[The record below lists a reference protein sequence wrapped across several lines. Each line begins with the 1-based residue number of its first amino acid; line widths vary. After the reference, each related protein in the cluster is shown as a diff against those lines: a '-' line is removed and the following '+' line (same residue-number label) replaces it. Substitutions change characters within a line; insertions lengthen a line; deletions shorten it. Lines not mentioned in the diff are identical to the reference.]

1 MRNLHGA
8 YKYVIKFKIISY
20 NGGVRMGQRLVIVES
35 PAKAKTIKKY
45 LGKNY
50 VVEASMGHV
59 RDLPKSQLGVDI
71 EKNYEPKYI
80 TIRGKGEL
88 LDKIKKQA
96 KKSEKIYLAT
106 DPDREGEAI
115 SWHLANILK
124 IDTEE
129 SCRIEFNEVTK
140 SAVKNAIK
148 SPRKINGNVFD
159 AQQARRVL
167 DRLVGYEISPILWRK
182 VKWGL
187 SAGRVQSVALRI
199 ICDREKEIQAF
210 VPEEYWTVEA
220 KVSKLAESKT
230 FTVKLHSKKGKKII
244 INNEEDANNIIKVI
258 QQGEFVVK
266 DIKDTAKSKN
276 PLPPFTTSTLQQDAY
291 RKINFSTKK
300 TMATAQ
306 QLYEG
311 IEVKGHGTI
320 GLITYMRTDSVR
332 VSEEAQGATLEF
344 IKNIYGDKYAPK
356 VKRTYKGKKGAQ
368 DAHEAIRPTNVE
380 ITPEIA
386 KETLTND
393 QLKLYTLIW
402 NRFVASQMESAI
414 IDTTSIS
421 INNGEY
427 LFKAS
432 GYKVRF
438 DGFTRIYATDNED
451 EDGNA
456 KLPTLNTDE
465 KLIEKS
471 VDGKQHFTQP
481 PARFSEASLV
491 KTLEENG
498 IGRPSTYA
506 PTITTLLSRKY
517 VDREKKVLF
526 PTELGFIVNN
536 IVSEY
541 FKQIVDVEFTAEM
554 ESKLDSIEEGNAN
567 WKSVVE
573 EFFEPLKEAIDIA
586 EKEIAKI
593 TIEDKVSDIPCDKCG
608 RLMVIKQGRFGEFL
622 ACPGYPECKNTKT
635 MARELDVKCP
645 KCGGNV
651 LEKRSKKGKT
661 FYGCGNYPQCDFVS
675 WHEPTEKK
683 CPQCGSVMAKRYSK
697 AKGDYLECINSECK
711 YKELTDNK

>member
-1 MRNLHGA
+1 MHSA
-8 YKYVIKFKIISY
+8 YKYAMKLKSISY
-20 NGGVRMGQRLVIVES
+20 NGGVTMGQKLVIVES

-50 VVEASMGHV
+50 VVEASMGHI

-96 KKSEKIYLAT
+96 KKSEKVYLAT

-115 SWHLANILK
+115 SWHLAKILK

-129 SCRIEFNEVTK
+129 PCRIEFNEVTK

-148 SPRKINGNVFD
+148 SPRKINENVFD

-187 SAGRVQSVALRI
+187 SAGRVQSVSLRI

-210 VPEEYWTVEA
+210 VPEEYWTIEA
-220 KVSKLAESKT
+220 KVSKAGEVKS
-230 FTVKLHSKKGKKII
+230 FIVKLHSEKGKKIV
-244 INNEEDANNIIKVI
+244 INNEEEANNIIKKV
-258 QQGEFVVK
+258 QQGEFSVK

-311 IEVKGHGTI
+311 IEVKGHGTV

-332 VSEEAQGATLEF
+332 ISDEAQEATLEF

-356 VKRTYKGKKGAQ
+356 VKRVYKGKKGAQ
-368 DAHEAIRPTNVE
+368 DAHEAVRPTNVE
-380 ITPEIA
+380 ITPEMA
-386 KETLTND
+386 KESLTND

-414 IDTTSIS
+414 IDATSIS
-421 INNGEY
+421 ILNGGY

-438 DGFTRIYATDNED
+438 DGFTKIYATDNED
-451 EDGNA
+451 EDVNVKFPLLSVGEEL
-456 KLPTLNTDE
+456 K
-465 KLIEKS
+465 KKS

-517 VDREKKVLF
+517 VEREKKVLF

-554 ESKLDSIEEGNAN
+554 ENKLDNIEAGNTN
-567 WKSVVE
+567 WKSVVG
-573 EFFEPLKEAIDIA
+573 EFFEPLKEAIEIA
-586 EKEIAKI
+586 EKEISKI

-635 MARELDVKCP
+635 MARELDVHCP
-645 KCGGNV
+645 KCGGSI
-651 LEKRSKKGKT
+651 LEKRSKKGKV

-675 WHEPTEKK
+675 WYEPTENK
-683 CPQCGSVMAKRYSK
+683 CTQCGSVMAKRYSK
-697 AKGDYLECINSECK
+697 AKGDYLECINAECK
-711 YKELTDNK
+711 NKEFLDNK